1 MNIFRV
7 PFAMERLVPGTL
19 TSSPDATYLAA
30 LKSVR
35 HINFDTKVAC
45 LHN

>member
-1 MNIFRV
+1 MNIFRI

-19 TSSPDATYLAA
+19 TSNVDATYLAS

-35 HINFDTKVAC
+35 IYNV
-45 LHN
+45 